1 MLLARRC
8 IARALSL
15 TPGPPCSRA
24 HRLRE
29 DLYDGSES
37 QGAVFAAVVSL
48 GALVGAL
55 TGGWLSDKVGRRMGL
70 ALFAIPGI
78 IGWVV
83 IATARPWGGL
93 IPLAVTCAGKTLPLP
108 CVFATAFVGKTA
120 SFLAVPRPGALRVL
134 DRRALFA
141 NAGAVV
147 LLHPPLTS
155 VDVSNWNGGGGQIG
169 GSNRCQQL
177 QYRARYC

>member
-1 MLLARRC
+1 MRYSRGHARRMTATAKAEKET
-8 IARALSL
+8 IRHWSPKRPL
-15 TPGPPCSRA
+15 P
-24 HRLRE
+24 
-29 DLYDGSES
+29 S
-37 QGAVFAAVVSL
+37 Q
-48 GALVGAL
+48 LVGAL

-108 CVFATAFVGKTA
+108 CVFATAFVGKTLP
-120 SFLAVPRPGALRVL
+120 FLAVPRPGARRVL

-155 VDVSNWNGGGGQIG
+155 VDVSNRNGGGGQIG